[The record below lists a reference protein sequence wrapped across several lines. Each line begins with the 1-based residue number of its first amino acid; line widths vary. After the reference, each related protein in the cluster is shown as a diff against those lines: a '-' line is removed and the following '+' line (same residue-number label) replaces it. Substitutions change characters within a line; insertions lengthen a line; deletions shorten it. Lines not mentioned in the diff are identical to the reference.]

1 MVDRYCSFMSS
12 DEEETLLSEFFSR
25 LFRVFVSD

>member
-12 DEEETLLSEFFSR
+12 DEEEMLLSEFFSR
-25 LFRVFVSD
+25 LLRVFVSD